1 MEDSEFLILDN
12 VVRFM
17 EKEGVTRDLVFFG
30 IDEQLVNEIYDLSGK
45 QFSVVEL
52 QKAADVCLAHE
63 WIRHTSIGKKYQRLA
78 ITEKGVGIVRS
89 KRKQEIE
96 KKSRTLLKK
105 TSDYIEEHKGL
116 LTFLGVVIAIV
127 TLIFKVKTGA

>member
-17 EKEGVTRDLVFFG
+17 EKEGVIRDLVSFS
-30 IDEQLVNEIYDLSGK
+30 IDEKLVNEIYELSGK
-45 QFSVVEL
+45 QFSIADL
-52 QKAADVCLAHE
+52 KKAADVCLAHE
-63 WIRHTSIGKKYQRLA
+63 WIRSTVMGQKYQRLA

-116 LTFLGVVIAIV
+116 VTVIVVALSV
-127 TLIFKVKTGA
+127 LTLIAKLKTGG